1 MTVLR
6 ALCIRGSSPDIYSLY
21 SLPHTNQPHNE
32 MQFSVVAQQE
42 FPKSKKDWGGG
53 VRWAMGIKVHVPNSY
68 PLVFFFRPSYT
79 TCLPALHDGNHS
91 SKMSLC
97 CVSKKSD
104 TDLGGGV
111 HLEFQYEDD
120 WSVKSHSFLF
130 LLSFFV
136 TKNLLLNLLLL
147 CTTCIQSH
155 YKFECNSF
163 LM

>member
-6 ALCIRGSSPDIYSLY
+6 ARCIRGSSPDIYSLY
-21 SLPHTNQPHNE
+21 SLPHTNQPHTE

-42 FPKSKKDWGGG
+42 SPKSKKRLGWG
-53 VRWAMGIKVHVPNSY
+53 VRWATGIKVHVPNSY

-97 CVSKKSD
+97 CVSKKV
-104 TDLGGGV
+104 TQIWGGGV
-111 HLEFQYEDD
+111 HLEFQYEND
-120 WSVKSHSFLF
+120 WSVKSRSFLF

-136 TKNLLLNLLLL
+136 TKNLLINLLLLL
-147 CTTCIQSH
+147 CTTYIQSH
-155 YKFECNSF
+155 KFECNSF

>member
-97 CVSKKSD
+97 CVSKKV
-104 TDLGGGV
+104 TQIWGV
-111 HLEFQYEDD
+111 GYTLSSSMKMIGQ
-120 WSVKSHSFLF
+120 WSHTASFF
-130 LLSFFV
+130 CSFFV